1 VTIQGP
7 GKVGIRPRLSVDH
20 GVAQRHATALVKP
33 DARFPLQACSGILVQ
48 TATCRGPGS
57 GNDAFEGVEE
67 QDEDPEG
74 EPEGDQIDPARERG
88 AAQSRERAP
97 KEADEGEEVEER

>member
-74 EPEGDQIDPARERG
+74 EPEGDQIDPGRERG

-97 KEADEGEEVEER
+97 KEADEGKEVEER

>member
-1 VTIQGP
+1 M
-7 GKVGIRPRLSVDH
+7 
-20 GVAQRHATALVKP
+20 
-33 DARFPLQACSGILVQ
+33 FGILVQ
-48 TATCRGPGS
+48 TATLPGPGS
-57 GNDAFEGVEE
+57 GNDALEGVEE